1 MNRRSAAALL
11 RNYEAR
17 VRDDEIRGSM
27 HPDDRDYIHHRYLK
41 ARERLIQHLM
51 EKTNG

>member
-1 MNRRSAAALL
+1 MNRRSAAAVI
-11 RNYEAR
+11 RNFETR

-27 HPDDRDYIHHRYLK
+27 HPDVRDDIHDRYLK

-51 EKTNG
+51 ETTT